1 MKFFIVTIILLFSV
15 LNNSTLIAATVLG
28 TGSGAL
34 LGNDLTDPEDN
45 GVDSGTNGSNFNWT
59 SINASSKKTFAGEG
73 SYSVFDNNVSSGSA
87 KWCCDNPTQW
97 IYVQLSQSYVL
108 SHFTITSGNDA
119 AGRDPDI
126 WKIQGSNNGSN
137 WTDIYSYSSNGNSP
151 FSARHQV
158 IKYTGAGDDFAT
170 PDSYSYFRYYVTS
183 TVSGGHQINELEFFG
198 DADSTAP
205 TLSSSTPADNATG
218 VAVDSNI
225 VLNFSESVDAES
237 GNITLKKTSD
247 NSTVET
253 ISVTGELV
261 SGSGSSQI
269 TVNPSSTLDS
279 STEYYVLIDASAFD
293 DSSSNSYAG
302 ISSTTALSFTTA
314 DVQNPTLSSSTP
326 ADNATGVAVDSNI
339 VLNFSESVD
348 AESGNITLKK
358 TSDNSTVETIS
369 VTGELVSGSG
379 SSQITVNP
387 SSTLDSSTEYYV
399 LIDASAFDDSSSN
412 SYAGI
417 SSTTALSFTTADV
430 QNPTLSSST
439 PADNATGVAVDSNIV
454 LNFSESVDAES
465 GNITLKKTSDN
476 STVETISV
484 TGELVSGSGSSQIT
498 VNPSSTL
505 DSSTEYYVLIDA
517 SAFDDSSSNSYAGIS
532 STTALSFTTAD
543 VQNPTLS
550 SSTPADNATGVA
562 VDSNIVLNFSESV
575 DAESGNITLKKTSD
589 NSTVETIS
597 VTGELVSGSGSSQ
610 ITVNPSSTLDSSTE
624 YYVLIDASAFDDSS
638 SNSYAGI
645 SSTTALSFT
654 TADVQN
660 PTLSSSTPA
669 DNATVLLTANI
680 VLNFSESVDAESG
693 NITLKKTSDNSTVET
708 ISVTGELVSGSG
720 SSQITV
726 NPSSTLDSSTEYYV
740 LIDASAFDDSSSN
753 SYAGISSTTALSFTT
768 ADVQNPTL
776 SSSTPADN
784 ATAVALDA
792 NIVLNFSEAVDAESG
807 NITIKKTYDDSTI
820 ETIDVTGAKVSGSGG
835 TEITI
840 NPGNDL
846 SEQTEYYVLIDATA
860 FDDNAGNSYAGI
872 SSTTALS
879 FTTENST
886 TDPLTD
892 KDVVGSIDAQTEA
905 PKRILQ
911 YVTTPV
917 INRMDWLRHH
927 RKETNLTNQ
936 NIKFQ
941 FSNAMLAS
949 LSNVIPASIDINENL
964 DLSDNWSYWSEGSIG
979 VGKIG
984 DTSSSSS
991 KDIDSNGITIGMDKK
1006 IDENK
1011 MYGYA
1016 LRFGRDEVEVGTSGT
1031 SLDTNSYSLS
1041 IYGTFP
1047 HEDAKFL
1054 DTILGVSSLK
1064 TDHIR
1069 KNGSNTLTGERSGRQ
1084 VFGSINFSTKYNKEK
1099 FNITPNARIDL
1110 GYTELSNYSE
1120 IGTDALTY
1128 DKQKIE
1134 TGMVS
1139 IGLRL
1144 DDIIQFKSITFKPS
1158 GLLEYG
1164 ANFSPSS
1171 DATVSYVSD
1180 PNTDYTL
1187 SIAHEAT
1194 HNIRA
1199 GLGFEL
1205 IKENGLT
1212 IIANYERD
1220 QSNNAHSDTLY
1231 LGASYITNRDTEY
1244 AMKIDGSEDLKA
1256 GFDITK
1262 KINGF
1267 DLKFNANQSLSENS
1281 DQTANVSLS
1290 RSF

>member
-218 VAVDSNI
+218 VAVDS
-225 VLNFSESVDAES
+225 
-237 GNITLKKTSD
+237 
-247 NSTVET
+247 
-253 ISVTGELV
+253 
-261 SGSGSSQI
+261 
-269 TVNPSSTLDS
+269 
-279 STEYYVLIDASAFD
+279 
-293 DSSSNSYAG
+293 
-302 ISSTTALSFTTA
+302 
-314 DVQNPTLSSSTP
+314 
-326 ADNATGVAVDSNI
+326 
-339 VLNFSESVD
+339 
-348 AESGNITLKK
+348 
-358 TSDNSTVETIS
+358 
-369 VTGELVSGSG
+369 
-379 SSQITVNP
+379 
-387 SSTLDSSTEYYV
+387 
-399 LIDASAFDDSSSN
+399 
-412 SYAGI
+412 
-417 SSTTALSFTTADV
+417 
-430 QNPTLSSST
+430 
-439 PADNATGVAVDSNIV
+439 
-454 LNFSESVDAES
+454 
-465 GNITLKKTSDN
+465 
-476 STVETISV
+476 
-484 TGELVSGSGSSQIT
+484 
-498 VNPSSTL
+498 
-505 DSSTEYYVLIDA
+505 
-517 SAFDDSSSNSYAGIS
+517 
-532 STTALSFTTAD
+532 
-543 VQNPTLS
+543 
-550 SSTPADNATGVA
+550 
-562 VDSNIVLNFSESV
+562 
-575 DAESGNITLKKTSD
+575 
-589 NSTVETIS
+589 
-597 VTGELVSGSGSSQ
+597 
-610 ITVNPSSTLDSSTE
+610 
-624 YYVLIDASAFDDSS
+624 
-638 SNSYAGI
+638 
-645 SSTTALSFT
+645 
-654 TADVQN
+654 
-660 PTLSSSTPA
+660 
-669 DNATVLLTANI
+669 NI

>member
-1 MKFFIVTIILLFSV
+1 MNTLFYKTYKLSINFLALCFSQQTTDFILILIKNFIKSSSILFIILILSSSKVFAGVTYVDSISTHSLGSAGANTVQDVIFNNDGTKMFVVDDGSNKIREYHLSTGYDISTASYDSLLLINSQDTSPRGIAFNNDGTKMFVAGWSGQDINEYHLTTGFDISTASYDSNFSV
-15 LNNSTLIAATVLG
+15 SAKENEPNGLAFNSDG
-28 TGSGAL
+28 TKMFVS
-34 LGNDLTDPEDN
+34 
-45 GVDSGTNGSNFNWT
+45 
-59 SINASSKKTFAGEG
+59 GEG
-73 SYSVFDNNVSSGSA
+73 
-87 KWCCDNPTQW
+87 
-97 IYVQLSQSYVL
+97 
-108 SHFTITSGNDA
+108 
-119 AGRDPDI
+119 
-126 WKIQGSNNGSN
+126 
-137 WTDIYSYSSNGNSP
+137 
-151 FSARHQV
+151 
-158 IKYTGAGDDFAT
+158 
-170 PDSYSYFRYYVTS
+170 
-183 TVSGGHQINELEFFG
+183 FG
-198 DADSTAP
+198 DAVNEYTLSTGFDVSTASYDSSFSTKSQDTSSQGLAFSNDGKKMFVAGNTGDDINVYTLSTGFDVSTASFVDNFDVSSQGTKPTGITFNNDGTKMFITDHSGSIGSHSVDEYTLTTGFELINTAP
-205 TLSSSTPADNATG
+205 TLSSSSPSDGATSVG
-218 VAVDSNI
+218 VNDNI
-225 VLNFSESVDAES
+225 VLTFSEAVDAES
-237 GNITLKKTSD
+237 GNILIKKSSD

-253 ISVTGELV
+253 INVAGGLV
-261 SGSGSSQI
+261 SGSGSTII
-269 TVNPSSTLDS
+269 TINPSSTLDGE
-279 STEYYVLIDASAFD
+279 TGYYITIAATAFD
-293 DSSSNSYAG
+293 DVDSASYAG
-302 ISSTTALSFTTA
+302 FTNSTTLNFTT
-314 DVQNPTLSSSTP
+314 VETTNPTLSSSTP
-326 ADNATGVAVDSNI
+326 ADNATS
-339 VLNFSESVD
+339 
-348 AESGNITLKK
+348 
-358 TSDNSTVETIS
+358 
-369 VTGELVSGSG
+369 
-379 SSQITVNP
+379 
-387 SSTLDSSTEYYV
+387 
-399 LIDASAFDDSSSN
+399 
-412 SYAGI
+412 
-417 SSTTALSFTTADV
+417 
-430 QNPTLSSST
+430 
-439 PADNATGVAVDSNIV
+439 
-454 LNFSESVDAES
+454 
-465 GNITLKKTSDN
+465 
-476 STVETISV
+476 
-484 TGELVSGSGSSQIT
+484 
-498 VNPSSTL
+498 
-505 DSSTEYYVLIDA
+505 
-517 SAFDDSSSNSYAGIS
+517 
-532 STTALSFTTAD
+532 
-543 VQNPTLS
+543 
-550 SSTPADNATGVA
+550 
-562 VDSNIVLNFSESV
+562 
-575 DAESGNITLKKTSD
+575 
-589 NSTVETIS
+589 
-597 VTGELVSGSGSSQ
+597 
-610 ITVNPSSTLDSSTE
+610 
-624 YYVLIDASAFDDSS
+624 
-638 SNSYAGI
+638 
-645 SSTTALSFT
+645 
-654 TADVQN
+654 
-660 PTLSSSTPA
+660 
-669 DNATVLLTANI
+669 
-680 VLNFSESVDAESG
+680 
-693 NITLKKTSDNSTVET
+693 
-708 ISVTGELVSGSG
+708 
-720 SSQITV
+720 
-726 NPSSTLDSSTEYYV
+726 
-740 LIDASAFDDSSSN
+740 
-753 SYAGISSTTALSFTT
+753 
-768 ADVQNPTL
+768 
-776 SSSTPADN
+776 
-784 ATAVALDA
+784 VALNT

-807 NITIKKTYDDSTI
+807 NITIKKTSDDSTIETIDVTGAKVSGSGGTQITINPGDDFSEQTEYYVLIDASAFDDSVGNSYAGISSTTALSFTTGDETNPNLSSSSPANGDTDVLVGANIVLTFSEAVDAESGNITIKKTSDDSTI

-879 FTTENST
+879 FTTENSII
-886 TDPLTD
+886 DPLTD
-892 KDVVGSIDAQTEA
+892 KDVVGSIEAQTEA

-964 DLSDNWSYWSEGSIG
+964 DFSDNWSYWSEGSIS

-1047 HEDAKFL
+1047 HEDTKFL
-1054 DTILGVSSLK
+1054 DTLLGVSSLK

-1220 QSNNAHSDTLY
+1220 QSDNAHSDTLY
-1231 LGASYITNRDTEY
+1231 LGASYISNRDTEY

-1290 RSF
+1290 RLF

>member
-1 MKFFIVTIILLFSV
+1 MNTLFYKTYKLSINFLALCFSQQTTDYILILIKNFIKSSSILFIILILSSSKVFAGV
-15 LNNSTLIAATVLG
+15 TY
-28 TGSGAL
+28 
-34 LGNDLTDPEDN
+34 
-45 GVDSGTNGSNFNWT
+45 VDSISTHSL
-59 SINASSKKTFAGEG
+59 
-73 SYSVFDNNVSSGSA
+73 GSA
-87 KWCCDNPTQW
+87 GANT
-97 IYVQLSQSYVL
+97 VQDVI
-108 SHFTITSGNDA
+108 FNND
-119 AGRDPDI
+119 GTKMFVVDD
-126 WKIQGSNNGSN
+126 GSNNIREYHLSTGYDISTASYDSLLLINSQDTSPRGIAFNNDGTKMFVAGWSGQDINEYHLTTGFDISTASYDSN
-137 WTDIYSYSSNGNSP
+137 FSVSAKENEPNGLAFNSDGTKM
-151 FSARHQV
+151 F
-158 IKYTGAGDDFAT
+158 
-170 PDSYSYFRYYVTS
+170 
-183 TVSGGHQINELEFFG
+183 VSGEGFG
-198 DADSTAP
+198 DAVNEYTLSTGFDVSTASYDSSFSTKSQDTSSQGLAFSNDGKKMFVAGNTGDDINVYTLSTGFDVSTASFVDNFDVSSQGTKPTGITFNNDGTKMFITDHSGSIGSHSVDEYTLTTGFELINTAP
-205 TLSSSTPADNATG
+205 TLSSSSPSDGATSVG
-218 VAVDSNI
+218 VNDNI
-225 VLNFSESVDAES
+225 VLTFSEAVDAES
-237 GNITLKKTSD
+237 GNILIKKSSD

-253 ISVTGELV
+253 INVAGGLV
-261 SGSGSSQI
+261 SGSGSTII
-269 TVNPSSTLDS
+269 TINPSSTLDGE
-279 STEYYVLIDASAFD
+279 TGYYITIAATAFD
-293 DSSSNSYAG
+293 DVDSASYAG
-302 ISSTTALSFTTA
+302 FTNSTTLNFTT
-314 DVQNPTLSSSTP
+314 VETTNPTLSSSTP
-326 ADNATGVAVDSNI
+326 ADNATGVATN
-339 VLNFSESVD
+339 
-348 AESGNITLKK
+348 
-358 TSDNSTVETIS
+358 
-369 VTGELVSGSG
+369 
-379 SSQITVNP
+379 
-387 SSTLDSSTEYYV
+387 
-399 LIDASAFDDSSSN
+399 
-412 SYAGI
+412 
-417 SSTTALSFTTADV
+417 
-430 QNPTLSSST
+430 
-439 PADNATGVAVDSNIV
+439 
-454 LNFSESVDAES
+454 
-465 GNITLKKTSDN
+465 
-476 STVETISV
+476 
-484 TGELVSGSGSSQIT
+484 
-498 VNPSSTL
+498 
-505 DSSTEYYVLIDA
+505 
-517 SAFDDSSSNSYAGIS
+517 
-532 STTALSFTTAD
+532 
-543 VQNPTLS
+543 
-550 SSTPADNATGVA
+550 
-562 VDSNIVLNFSESV
+562 
-575 DAESGNITLKKTSD
+575 
-589 NSTVETIS
+589 
-597 VTGELVSGSGSSQ
+597 
-610 ITVNPSSTLDSSTE
+610 
-624 YYVLIDASAFDDSS
+624 
-638 SNSYAGI
+638 
-645 SSTTALSFT
+645 
-654 TADVQN
+654 
-660 PTLSSSTPA
+660 
-669 DNATVLLTANI
+669 
-680 VLNFSESVDAESG
+680 
-693 NITLKKTSDNSTVET
+693 
-708 ISVTGELVSGSG
+708 
-720 SSQITV
+720 
-726 NPSSTLDSSTEYYV
+726 
-740 LIDASAFDDSSSN
+740 
-753 SYAGISSTTALSFTT
+753 
-768 ADVQNPTL
+768 
-776 SSSTPADN
+776 
-784 ATAVALDA
+784 A

-807 NITIKKTYDDSTI
+807 NITIKKTSDDSTI

-879 FTTENST
+879 FTTENSII
-886 TDPLTD
+886 DPLTD
-892 KDVVGSIDAQTEA
+892 KDVVGSIEAQTEA

-917 INRMDWLRHH
+917 INRMDWLRRY
-927 RKETNLTNQ
+927 RKEENLTNQ

-964 DLSDNWSYWSEGSIG
+964 DLSDNWSYWSEGSIS

-991 KDIDSNGITIGMDKK
+991 KDIDSNSITIGMDKK

-1047 HEDAKFL
+1047 HEDTKFL
-1054 DTILGVSSLK
+1054 DTLLGVSSLK

-1144 DDIIQFKSITFKPS
+1144 DDIIQFNSITFKPN

-1171 DATVSYVSD
+1171 NATVSYVSD

-1194 HNIRA
+1194 HNIRT

-1220 QSNNAHSDTLY
+1220 QSDNAHSDTLY

-1290 RSF
+1290 RLF

>member
-225 VLNFSESVDAES
+225 VLNFSES
-237 GNITLKKTSD
+237 
-247 NSTVET
+247 
-253 ISVTGELV
+253 
-261 SGSGSSQI
+261 
-269 TVNPSSTLDS
+269 
-279 STEYYVLIDASAFD
+279 
-293 DSSSNSYAG
+293 
-302 ISSTTALSFTTA
+302 
-314 DVQNPTLSSSTP
+314 
-326 ADNATGVAVDSNI
+326 
-339 VLNFSESVD
+339 
-348 AESGNITLKK
+348 
-358 TSDNSTVETIS
+358 
-369 VTGELVSGSG
+369 
-379 SSQITVNP
+379 
-387 SSTLDSSTEYYV
+387 
-399 LIDASAFDDSSSN
+399 
-412 SYAGI
+412 
-417 SSTTALSFTTADV
+417 
-430 QNPTLSSST
+430 
-439 PADNATGVAVDSNIV
+439 
-454 LNFSESVDAES
+454 
-465 GNITLKKTSDN
+465 
-476 STVETISV
+476 
-484 TGELVSGSGSSQIT
+484 
-498 VNPSSTL
+498 
-505 DSSTEYYVLIDA
+505 
-517 SAFDDSSSNSYAGIS
+517 
-532 STTALSFTTAD
+532 
-543 VQNPTLS
+543 
-550 SSTPADNATGVA
+550 
-562 VDSNIVLNFSESV
+562 
-575 DAESGNITLKKTSD
+575 
-589 NSTVETIS
+589 
-597 VTGELVSGSGSSQ
+597 
-610 ITVNPSSTLDSSTE
+610 
-624 YYVLIDASAFDDSS
+624 
-638 SNSYAGI
+638 
-645 SSTTALSFT
+645 
-654 TADVQN
+654 
-660 PTLSSSTPA
+660 
-669 DNATVLLTANI
+669 
-680 VLNFSESVDAESG
+680 
-693 NITLKKTSDNSTVET
+693 
-708 ISVTGELVSGSG
+708 
-720 SSQITV
+720 
-726 NPSSTLDSSTEYYV
+726 
-740 LIDASAFDDSSSN
+740 
-753 SYAGISSTTALSFTT
+753 
-768 ADVQNPTL
+768 
-776 SSSTPADN
+776 
-784 ATAVALDA
+784 
-792 NIVLNFSEAVDAESG
+792 VDAESG

>member
-339 VLNFSESVD
+339 VLNFSES
-348 AESGNITLKK
+348 
-358 TSDNSTVETIS
+358 
-369 VTGELVSGSG
+369 
-379 SSQITVNP
+379 
-387 SSTLDSSTEYYV
+387 
-399 LIDASAFDDSSSN
+399 
-412 SYAGI
+412 
-417 SSTTALSFTTADV
+417 
-430 QNPTLSSST
+430 
-439 PADNATGVAVDSNIV
+439 
-454 LNFSESVDAES
+454 
-465 GNITLKKTSDN
+465 
-476 STVETISV
+476 
-484 TGELVSGSGSSQIT
+484 
-498 VNPSSTL
+498 
-505 DSSTEYYVLIDA
+505 
-517 SAFDDSSSNSYAGIS
+517 
-532 STTALSFTTAD
+532 
-543 VQNPTLS
+543 
-550 SSTPADNATGVA
+550 
-562 VDSNIVLNFSESV
+562 
-575 DAESGNITLKKTSD
+575 
-589 NSTVETIS
+589 
-597 VTGELVSGSGSSQ
+597 
-610 ITVNPSSTLDSSTE
+610 
-624 YYVLIDASAFDDSS
+624 
-638 SNSYAGI
+638 
-645 SSTTALSFT
+645 
-654 TADVQN
+654 
-660 PTLSSSTPA
+660 
-669 DNATVLLTANI
+669 
-680 VLNFSESVDAESG
+680 
-693 NITLKKTSDNSTVET
+693 
-708 ISVTGELVSGSG
+708 
-720 SSQITV
+720 
-726 NPSSTLDSSTEYYV
+726 
-740 LIDASAFDDSSSN
+740 
-753 SYAGISSTTALSFTT
+753 
-768 ADVQNPTL
+768 
-776 SSSTPADN
+776 
-784 ATAVALDA
+784 
-792 NIVLNFSEAVDAESG
+792 VDAESG

>member
-1 MKFFIVTIILLFSV
+1 MNTLFYKTYKLSINFLALCFSQQTTDFILILIKNFIKSSSILFIILILSSSKVFAGVTYVDSISTHSLGSAGANTVQDVIFNNDGTKMFVVDDGSNKIREYHLSTGYDISTASYDSLLLINSQDTSPRGIAFNNDGTKMFVAGWSGQDINEYHLTTGFDISTASYDSNFSV
-15 LNNSTLIAATVLG
+15 SAKENEPNGLAFNSDG
-28 TGSGAL
+28 TKMFVS
-34 LGNDLTDPEDN
+34 
-45 GVDSGTNGSNFNWT
+45 
-59 SINASSKKTFAGEG
+59 GEG
-73 SYSVFDNNVSSGSA
+73 
-87 KWCCDNPTQW
+87 
-97 IYVQLSQSYVL
+97 
-108 SHFTITSGNDA
+108 
-119 AGRDPDI
+119 
-126 WKIQGSNNGSN
+126 
-137 WTDIYSYSSNGNSP
+137 
-151 FSARHQV
+151 
-158 IKYTGAGDDFAT
+158 
-170 PDSYSYFRYYVTS
+170 
-183 TVSGGHQINELEFFG
+183 FG
-198 DADSTAP
+198 DAVNEYTLSTGFDVSTASYDSSFSTKSQDTSSQGLAFSNDGKKMFVAGDTGDDINVYTLSTGFDVSTASFVDNFDVSSQGTKPTGITFNNDGTKMFITDHSGSIGSHSVDEYTLTTGFELINTAP
-205 TLSSSTPADNATG
+205 TLSSSSPSDGATSVG
-218 VAVDSNI
+218 VNDNI
-225 VLNFSESVDAES
+225 VL
-237 GNITLKKTSD
+237 T
-247 NSTVET
+247 
-253 ISVTGELV
+253 
-261 SGSGSSQI
+261 
-269 TVNPSSTLDS
+269 
-279 STEYYVLIDASAFD
+279 
-293 DSSSNSYAG
+293 
-302 ISSTTALSFTTA
+302 
-314 DVQNPTLSSSTP
+314 
-326 ADNATGVAVDSNI
+326 
-339 VLNFSESVD
+339 
-348 AESGNITLKK
+348 
-358 TSDNSTVETIS
+358 
-369 VTGELVSGSG
+369 
-379 SSQITVNP
+379 
-387 SSTLDSSTEYYV
+387 
-399 LIDASAFDDSSSN
+399 
-412 SYAGI
+412 
-417 SSTTALSFTTADV
+417 
-430 QNPTLSSST
+430 
-439 PADNATGVAVDSNIV
+439 
-454 LNFSESVDAES
+454 
-465 GNITLKKTSDN
+465 
-476 STVETISV
+476 
-484 TGELVSGSGSSQIT
+484 
-498 VNPSSTL
+498 
-505 DSSTEYYVLIDA
+505 
-517 SAFDDSSSNSYAGIS
+517 
-532 STTALSFTTAD
+532 
-543 VQNPTLS
+543 
-550 SSTPADNATGVA
+550 
-562 VDSNIVLNFSESV
+562 
-575 DAESGNITLKKTSD
+575 
-589 NSTVETIS
+589 
-597 VTGELVSGSGSSQ
+597 
-610 ITVNPSSTLDSSTE
+610 
-624 YYVLIDASAFDDSS
+624 
-638 SNSYAGI
+638 
-645 SSTTALSFT
+645 
-654 TADVQN
+654 
-660 PTLSSSTPA
+660 
-669 DNATVLLTANI
+669 
-680 VLNFSESVDAESG
+680 
-693 NITLKKTSDNSTVET
+693 
-708 ISVTGELVSGSG
+708 
-720 SSQITV
+720 
-726 NPSSTLDSSTEYYV
+726 
-740 LIDASAFDDSSSN
+740 
-753 SYAGISSTTALSFTT
+753 
-768 ADVQNPTL
+768 
-776 SSSTPADN
+776 
-784 ATAVALDA
+784 
-792 NIVLNFSEAVDAESG
+792 FSEAVDAESG
-807 NITIKKTYDDSTI
+807 NILIKKSSDNSTV
-820 ETIDVTGAKVSGSGG
+820 ETINVAGGLVSGSGS
-835 TEITI
+835 TIITI
-840 NPGNDL
+840 NPSSTLDG
-846 SEQTEYYVLIDATA
+846 ETGYYITIAATA
-860 FDDNAGNSYAGI
+860 FDDVDSASYAGFTN
-872 SSTTALS
+872 STTLN

-892 KDVVGSIDAQTEA
+892 KDVVGSIEAQTEA

-964 DLSDNWSYWSEGSIG
+964 DFSDNWSYWSEGSIS

-991 KDIDSNGITIGMDKK
+991 KDIDSNSITIGMDKK

-1031 SLDTNSYSLS
+1031 SLDTNSYSVS

-1054 DTILGVSSLK
+1054 DTVLGISSLK

-1220 QSNNAHSDTLY
+1220 QSDNAHSDTLY
-1231 LGASYITNRDTEY
+1231 LGASYISNRDTEY

-1290 RSF
+1290 RLF

>member
-1 MKFFIVTIILLFSV
+1 MKFFILTIILLFSV

-73 SYSVFDNNVSSGSA
+73 SYSVFDNNVGSGSA

-108 SHFTITSGNDA
+108 SHFTITSGNDV

-126 WKIQGSNNGSN
+126 WKIQGSNDGSN
-137 WTDIYSYSSNGNSP
+137 WTDIYSYSNNGNSP
-151 FSARHQV
+151 FSARLQV

-183 TVSGGHQINELEFFG
+183 TVSSGHQINELEFFG

-205 TLSSSTPADNATG
+205 TLSSSTPADNAPG

-237 GNITLKKTSD
+237 GNITIKKTSD
-247 NSTVET
+247 NSTIET
-253 ISVTGELV
+253 IDVTSDQVTGSE
-261 SGSGSSQI
+261 SSQI
-269 TVNPSSTLDS
+269 TINPSSNFIG

-302 ISSTTALSFTTA
+302 ISSTTDLSFTTVNA
-314 DVQNPTLSSSTP
+314 VPTLSSSTP
-326 ADNATGVAVDSNI
+326 ADNATGVAIDANI

-348 AESGNITLKK
+348 AGSGNITIKK
-358 TSDNSTVETIS
+358 TSDNSTIETID
-369 VTGELVSGSG
+369 VTGSKVTGSG
-379 SSQITVNP
+379 SAQITINP
-387 SSTLDSSTEYYV
+387 SSNFDAETEYYV
-399 LIDASAFDDSSSN
+399 LIDAAAFDDSDSG

-417 SSTTALSFTTADV
+417 SSTTALSFT
-430 QNPTLSSST
+430 
-439 PADNATGVAVDSNIV
+439 
-454 LNFSESVDAES
+454 VDA
-465 GNITLKKTSDN
+465 LSD
-476 STVETISV
+476 
-484 TGELVSGSGSSQIT
+484 
-498 VNPSSTL
+498 
-505 DSSTEYYVLIDA
+505 
-517 SAFDDSSSNSYAGIS
+517 
-532 STTALSFTTAD
+532 
-543 VQNPTLS
+543 PT
-550 SSTPADNATGVA
+550 
-562 VDSNIVLNFSESV
+562 
-575 DAESGNITLKKTSD
+575 
-589 NSTVETIS
+589 
-597 VTGELVSGSGSSQ
+597 
-610 ITVNPSSTLDSSTE
+610 
-624 YYVLIDASAFDDSS
+624 
-638 SNSYAGI
+638 
-645 SSTTALSFT
+645 
-654 TADVQN
+654 
-660 PTLSSSTPA
+660 
-669 DNATVLLTANI
+669 
-680 VLNFSESVDAESG
+680 
-693 NITLKKTSDNSTVET
+693 
-708 ISVTGELVSGSG
+708 
-720 SSQITV
+720 
-726 NPSSTLDSSTEYYV
+726 
-740 LIDASAFDDSSSN
+740 
-753 SYAGISSTTALSFTT
+753 
-768 ADVQNPTL
+768 
-776 SSSTPADN
+776 
-784 ATAVALDA
+784 
-792 NIVLNFSEAVDAESG
+792 
-807 NITIKKTYDDSTI
+807 
-820 ETIDVTGAKVSGSGG
+820 
-835 TEITI
+835 
-840 NPGNDL
+840 
-846 SEQTEYYVLIDATA
+846 
-860 FDDNAGNSYAGI
+860 
-872 SSTTALS
+872 
-879 FTTENST
+879 
-886 TDPLTD
+886 TD
-892 KDVVGSIDAQTEA
+892 KDVVGSIEAQTEA

-917 INRMDWLRHH
+917 INRMEWLRHH

-936 NIKFQ
+936 SIKFQ

-964 DLSDNWSYWSEGSIG
+964 DLFDNWSYWSEGSIS

-1031 SLDTNSYSLS
+1031 SLNTNYYSLS
-1041 IYGTFP
+1041 IYGTVP
-1047 HEDAKFL
+1047 HEDTKFL
-1054 DTILGVSSLK
+1054 DTLLGVSSLK

-1144 DDIIQFKSITFKPS
+1144 DDIIQFKSITFKPN

-1164 ANFSPSS
+1164 SNFSPSS
-1171 DATVSYVSD
+1171 NATVSYVSD

-1220 QSNNAHSDTLY
+1220 QSDNAHSDTLY
-1231 LGASYITNRDTEY
+1231 LGASYISNRDTEY

-1262 KINGF
+1262 NVNGF
-1267 DLKFNANQSLSENS
+1267 DLSFNANQAFNETS

>member
-326 ADNATGVAVDSNI
+326 TDNATGVAVDSNI
-339 VLNFSESVD
+339 VLNFSES
-348 AESGNITLKK
+348 
-358 TSDNSTVETIS
+358 
-369 VTGELVSGSG
+369 
-379 SSQITVNP
+379 
-387 SSTLDSSTEYYV
+387 
-399 LIDASAFDDSSSN
+399 
-412 SYAGI
+412 
-417 SSTTALSFTTADV
+417 
-430 QNPTLSSST
+430 
-439 PADNATGVAVDSNIV
+439 
-454 LNFSESVDAES
+454 
-465 GNITLKKTSDN
+465 
-476 STVETISV
+476 
-484 TGELVSGSGSSQIT
+484 
-498 VNPSSTL
+498 
-505 DSSTEYYVLIDA
+505 
-517 SAFDDSSSNSYAGIS
+517 
-532 STTALSFTTAD
+532 
-543 VQNPTLS
+543 
-550 SSTPADNATGVA
+550 
-562 VDSNIVLNFSESV
+562 
-575 DAESGNITLKKTSD
+575 
-589 NSTVETIS
+589 
-597 VTGELVSGSGSSQ
+597 
-610 ITVNPSSTLDSSTE
+610 
-624 YYVLIDASAFDDSS
+624 
-638 SNSYAGI
+638 
-645 SSTTALSFT
+645 
-654 TADVQN
+654 
-660 PTLSSSTPA
+660 
-669 DNATVLLTANI
+669 
-680 VLNFSESVDAESG
+680 
-693 NITLKKTSDNSTVET
+693 
-708 ISVTGELVSGSG
+708 
-720 SSQITV
+720 
-726 NPSSTLDSSTEYYV
+726 
-740 LIDASAFDDSSSN
+740 
-753 SYAGISSTTALSFTT
+753 
-768 ADVQNPTL
+768 
-776 SSSTPADN
+776 
-784 ATAVALDA
+784 
-792 NIVLNFSEAVDAESG
+792 VDAESG

-1290 RSF
+1290 RLYYQFYYKNSNEIKK